1 MAAIETARMSN
12 RGKIDLSMYKSVL
25 FMLLFLSVLVLLGTF
40 FYGARSSTSR
50 PKPTLS
56 NSGPK
61 IEMSPSKLALLD
73 LVPLELGPSELA
85 NPSGTELPKL
95 ETSIFVEV
103 SGFGDELGDC
113 MVAVYDSSASFN
125 KIEQSIVRES
135 KKIQGNSMQFRFADV
150 DSKSFAIAA
159 FHDQNRNGQL
169 DKNAFGIP
177 IERYGFSNNPTSTFG
192 PPSFRAAEV
201 HDLEQANGPIKIFL
215 NNLKLSGS
223 K

>member
-1 MAAIETARMSN
+1 MRRNLREKLKNKGMPPDHSGRLLGSVQVVLLLC
-12 RGKIDLSMYKSVL
+12 LSI
-25 FMLLFLSVLVLLGTF
+25 LLVLGTF
-40 FYGARSSTSR
+40 FYPTPSVPSR
-50 PKPTLS
+50 PKPAVSHPEPNFVL
-56 NSGPK
+56 
-61 IEMSPSKLALLD
+61 SPSETLLQ
-73 LVPLELGPSELA
+73 LA

-177 IERYGFSNNPTSTFG
+177 TERYGFSNNPTSTFG

-215 NNLKLSGS
+215 NSLKLSGS

>member
-1 MAAIETARMSN
+1 MRRNLPEKLKKNGMLPVPSR
-12 RGKIDLSMYKSVL
+12 RFLGSVQ
-25 FMLLFLSVLVLLGTF
+25 LVLLLCLSILLVLGTF
-40 FYGARSSTSR
+40 FYRAPSVPSS
-50 PKPTLS
+50 PKPTAS
-56 NSGPK
+56 NPEPNF
-61 IEMSPSKLALLD
+61 ILSPSETLL
-73 LVPLELGPSELA
+73 ELA
-85 NPSGTELPKL
+85 NPSGTELSKL
-95 ETSIFVEV
+95 KTSIVVEV

-215 NNLKLSGS
+215 NSLKLSGS